1 MNVNVAEFTVIII
14 NLPLV
19 KIFMK
24 LYESPCIY
32 TYKKMA
38 SNERRIQ
45 QLTSETTFSHQDD
58 ERVMH

>member
-1 MNVNVAEFTVIII
+1 
-14 NLPLV
+14 
-19 KIFMK
+19 MK